1 MSTEQNKALIR
12 RLFEEGFNQNQ
23 PDVFDELIAPNFV
36 IYDAPPGMQHGRE
49 GFRQV
54 VAMFR
59 TAFPDLHVTFEEE
72 FADGD
77 VVIHRGCITGTH
89 QGEFQGIPPTGK
101 QVKMKTLDIWRVANG
116 KAVENWVQ
124 MDMLGLMRQ
133 LGVIPAPAQ
142 GTP

>member
-12 RLFEEGFNQNQ
+12 RLFEEGLNQNQ
-23 PDVFDELIAPNFV
+23 PSVFDELIAPSFV
-36 IYDAPPGMQHGRE
+36 IYDAPPGKPHGGE

-59 TAFPDLHVTFEEE
+59 AAFPDLHVTFEEE
-72 FADGD
+72 LADGD
-77 VVIHRGCITGTH
+77 FVIHRGYVTGTH

-124 MDMLGLMRQ
+124 MDMLGLMQQ
-133 LGVIPAPAQ
+133 LGVIPAQ
-142 GTP
+142 GTL

>member
-1 MSTEQNKALIR
+1 VSTEQNKALIR
-12 RLFEEGFNQNQ
+12 RLFEEGLNHNQ
-23 PDVFDELIAPNFV
+23 PSVFDELIAPDFV
-36 IYDAPPGMQHGRE
+36 IYDAPPGMQHGGE

-59 TAFPDLHVTFEEE
+59 TGFPDLHVTFEEE

-77 VVIHRGCITGTH
+77 VVIHRGYVTGTH
-89 QGEFQGIPPTGK
+89 QGEFQGVPPTGK

-124 MDMLGLMRQ
+124 MDMLGLMQQ
-133 LGVIPAPAQ
+133 LGVVPSLGQP
-142 GTP
+142 G